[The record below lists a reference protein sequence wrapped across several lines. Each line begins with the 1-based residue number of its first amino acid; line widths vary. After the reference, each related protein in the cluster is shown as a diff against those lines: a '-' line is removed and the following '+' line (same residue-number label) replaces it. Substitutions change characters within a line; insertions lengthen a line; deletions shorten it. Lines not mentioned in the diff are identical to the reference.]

1 MLSILALLSTFLLMP
16 LVAQAQKYTVTI
28 EPVEHATITAEYF
41 DSLSKSFVK
50 VKSGDQVPRMA
61 GLNIMATPEAGFMVT
76 HYVINGEERE
86 SNGGSIRQYVEDNL
100 TISARVAPATL
111 HTVTITQPE
120 HGTLKV
126 KDGATEVN
134 SGDQKYFGTRLSL
147 ELTPDTGYENE
158 YWIVNGKKFLASTKA
173 SAKNKA
179 TLTVRGDVTVTSQLK
194 VAGTKTMVP
203 VTIVKPEYATVKA
216 YKGRSTYAPELAAG
230 EQLEAGSEILVVVT
244 PDANHSVDYWLFNDQ
259 RVEKAYRRPNQQTF
273 KIIEASTITPVLKEA
288 GYKIT
293 YEQPAKGG
301 TLSVTGGYPATDVP
315 SGSRVK
321 EGESLR
327 ISATVE
333 NGYQFK
339 HFLINGKVK
348 TVSNPKSPYTYE
360 HANSD
365 MTIAAVIEPDAPK
378 PTDAKI
384 TMVQPEHG
392 TMAASYYDKE
402 DLETYDVMDGG
413 RVNLGVDVTFVVTPK
428 DGYEMDSWKVND
440 KTKTL
445 ESADPNKLT
454 LKVTGDLKVEPVL
467 KAKAA
472 PKPTEGK
479 ITIVQPKEEEGT
491 MSVFTFDGTGDLAFI
506 KDGQSVKIGTELT
519 FKVKPMDGY
528 EMDSWK
534 VNDETKTLES
544 ADPNKL
550 TLKVTGNLKVEPV
563 LKKKAPVNPKKGTLT
578 IKREGT
584 GGNVE
589 GKYLTPDGMKFS
601 IWEGTKQIPL
611 GSTVT
616 LTAKITT
623 EGFEVTY
630 TNNDKPVPAEA
641 LSADGMVYTF
651 TFNGDATVVAT
662 FAQKQV
668 TGEFTVKCVADPEEG
683 GKVSAS
689 TATGSITNET
699 KVAANTYITVTATPN
714 DNFEI
719 DQWFLGDK
727 EIKDKKGQASYT
739 FALTEDVTVKVTFK
753 STLPPAEYAVT
764 VEPVLPSAE
773 AGTVHLF
780 QKDGIPFESG
790 KSVVEGTEMYV
801 EVTPAAKYELE
812 TLQVGETKIPAG
824 DEKLVNIAGGGLK
837 YTFTVTAATKVQ
849 ATFKLSNAVEQL
861 VQSDVAVYVT
871 NAGTRLEIAGAA
883 EGAEVRLYDYTG
895 QLLIASTEHALD
907 ISALPAG
914 SYIVFVGNYTT
925 RIVK

>member
-1 MLSILALLSTFLLMP
+1 
-16 LVAQAQKYTVTI
+16 
-28 EPVEHATITAEYF
+28 
-41 DSLSKSFVK
+41 
-50 VKSGDQVPRMA
+50 
-61 GLNIMATPEAGFMVT
+61 
-76 HYVINGEERE
+76 
-86 SNGGSIRQYVEDNL
+86 
-100 TISARVAPATL
+100 
-111 HTVTITQPE
+111 
-120 HGTLKV
+120 
-126 KDGATEVN
+126 
-134 SGDQKYFGTRLSL
+134 
-147 ELTPDTGYENE
+147 
-158 YWIVNGKKFLASTKA
+158 
-173 SAKNKA
+173 
-179 TLTVRGDVTVTSQLK
+179 
-194 VAGTKTMVP
+194 
-203 VTIVKPEYATVKA
+203 
-216 YKGRSTYAPELAAG
+216 
-230 EQLEAGSEILVVVT
+230 
-244 PDANHSVDYWLFNDQ
+244 
-259 RVEKAYRRPNQQTF
+259 
-273 KIIEASTITPVLKEA
+273 
-288 GYKIT
+288 
-293 YEQPAKGG
+293 
-301 TLSVTGGYPATDVP
+301 
-315 SGSRVK
+315 
-321 EGESLR
+321 
-327 ISATVE
+327 
-333 NGYQFK
+333 
-339 HFLINGKVK
+339 
-348 TVSNPKSPYTYE
+348 
-360 HANSD
+360 
-365 MTIAAVIEPDAPK
+365 
-378 PTDAKI
+378 
-384 TMVQPEHG
+384 
-392 TMAASYYDKE
+392 
-402 DLETYDVMDGG
+402 
-413 RVNLGVDVTFVVTPK
+413 
-428 DGYEMDSWKVND
+428 
-440 KTKTL
+440 
-445 ESADPNKLT
+445 
-454 LKVTGDLKVEPVL
+454 
-467 KAKAA
+467 
-472 PKPTEGK
+472 
-479 ITIVQPKEEEGT
+479 

-519 FKVKPMDGY
+519 FKVKPKDGY

-801 EVTPAAKYELE
+801 EVKPADKYELE

>member
-16 LVAQAQKYTVTI
+16 FLAQAQKYTVTI

-76 HYVINGEERE
+76 HYVINGEEME

-126 KDGATEVN
+126 TDGDKEVAT
-134 SGDQKYFGTRLSL
+134 GDKKYFGTRLSL

-440 KTKTL
+440 ETKTL

-454 LKVTGDLKVEPVL
+454 LKVTGNLKVEPVL

-479 ITIVQPKEEEGT
+479 ITIVQPKAEEGT

-519 FKVKPMDGY
+519 FKVKPKDGY

-550 TLKVTGNLKVEPV
+550 TLKVTGDLKVEPV

-630 TNNDKPVPAEA
+630 TNNGNPVPAEA

-780 QKDGIPFESG
+780 KKDGSVVASG

-801 EVTPAAKYELE
+801 EVKPADKYELE

-849 ATFKLSNAVEQL
+849 ATFKLANAVKQL
-861 VQSDVAVYVT
+861 AQSDVAVYVT
-871 NAGTRLEIAGAA
+871 NGGTRLEIAGAA